1 MLAPT
6 ALNTPYQD
14 GAPILGLGYTELLEV
29 AEYFAQL
36 EDQNNGDPLAE
47 FFPDENISAFKVKI
61 QRRKTGVGITPLV
74 NFGQPDVFVPD
85 DSYDEKEVTPFPIRE
100 SALISQVTINHLRK
114 FGTYNEVG
122 AGLEEVAR
130 VMQRLVER
138 RNNFIRV
145 VRAKQMLGGVSYV
158 DPRTKVGISLS
169 ANFHPAN
176 LVTLTT
182 RDFFTNQTSDPIQIL
197 LRHKYELHAL
207 GKAEP
212 THIIMSKHMRF
223 ILENHPAVRANM
235 GFYIPAPLTGGT
247 TGGNNAPP
255 QGFVGASLAAYQG
268 YATMEGGKL
277 TSIAGLKVVVVDT
290 LYEDPAN
297 GFKVTEVWPPHKV
310 AIVAKQRG
318 SAIVGR
324 TTHTLGENPD
334 MKPGMYV
341 RVSTRDLEPPQ
352 APGGR
357 LVQLG
362 DNLIPHFIYPDWV
375 RLIDVSTE
383 AEVKRVVNT
392 GLVTLTVPSFDHTQ
406 VQ

>member
-1 MLAPT
+1 MLTPT

-14 GAPILGLGYTELLEV
+14 GVPILGLGYTELLEM
-29 AEYFAQL
+29 AEYFSQL
-36 EDQNNGDPLAE
+36 EEQNNGDVLAE
-47 FFPDENISAFKVKI
+47 FFPDENIREFKVKI

-74 NFGQPDVFVPD
+74 NFGQPDVFAPD

-100 SALISQVTINHLRK
+100 SGLISQVTINHLRK
-114 FGTYNEVG
+114 FGTYNETG

-130 VMQRLVER
+130 LMQRLVER

-145 VRAKQMLGGVSYV
+145 VRAKMMLGGVSYV

-176 LVTLTT
+176 LVTLQPS
-182 RDFFTNQTSDPIQIL
+182 DFFTNSASDPIQIL
-197 LRHKYELHAL
+197 LRQKYDLYSL

-212 THIIMSKHMRF
+212 THILMSRHMRF

-235 GFYIPAPLTGGT
+235 GYYLPAPLTGGSSS
-247 TGGNNAPP
+247 AP
-255 QGFVGASLAAYQG
+255 QGFVGATMAAYQG

-277 TSIAGLKVVVVDT
+277 SSIAGLKVVVVDT

-334 MKPGMYV
+334 MKPGMFV

-357 LVQLG
+357 LMQLG

-375 RLIDVSTE
+375 RIVEVTTE
-383 AEVKRVVNT
+383 ALVKSVVDT
-392 GLVTLTVPSFDHTQ
+392 GLVTLTVPSYDHTQ